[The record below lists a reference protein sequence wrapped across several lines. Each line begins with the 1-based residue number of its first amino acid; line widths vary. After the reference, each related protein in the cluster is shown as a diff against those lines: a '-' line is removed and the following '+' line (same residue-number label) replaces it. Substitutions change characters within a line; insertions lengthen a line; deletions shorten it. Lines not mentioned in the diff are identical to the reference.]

1 MLRLCHVT
9 SVLFITQTKR
19 MVWPSPRRASATDL
33 LPSLRATHRFCR
45 RSCNSRVARLTRF
58 LGGCPRASASR
69 AMWTRAVSFLRL
81 SSKRYRDG
89 WLWPICRA
97 NALFQAS
104 VSLFVR
110 WVLET
115 VAFKTFHVS
124 GGNNGRCR
132 RMRIRG
138 ADGSRLDGGQRI
150 ARQVPDTYVLSK
162 YMPGRHEQT
171 HIGHDWKPTIEW
183 VVTFKNEHTIVVK
196 TKDVFYVNIFH
207 QNPGKM

>member
-1 MLRLCHVT
+1 MLHQYFSSLKQNEWCDQVH
-9 SVLFITQTKR
+9 
-19 MVWPSPRRASATDL
+19 AEL
-33 LPSLRATHRFCR
+33 LPRIYCHLCVQRTDSADAPVTRAYI
-45 RSCNSRVARLTRF
+45 ARLTRS

-81 SSKRYRDG
+81 SSKRYGDG

-115 VAFKTFHVS
+115 VALKTFHVS
-124 GGNNGRCR
+124 GGNNGSCR

-138 ADGSRLDGGQRI
+138 RTVLVWTADNG
-150 ARQVPDTYVLSK
+150 QVPDTYVLSK

-171 HIGHDWKPTIEW
+171 HICHDWKPTIEW